1 MIESDDRFLVSE
13 CLKGSQKA
21 FEQVVDKYQ
30 KPLFNVA
37 YRLTGNR
44 NDAEEVTQVA
54 FIKAFEKLHTFN
66 KESKFFSWIYRIA
79 VNESLNFRN
88 ARKHHDPISDVD
100 GSKYENP
107 ETLYQERET
116 EEHIQY
122 ALGKIKEEYRA
133 VIVLRHLQGLSYDDI
148 SKILDVPAKTVKSRL
163 FSARQLLRD
172 ILIKQI

>member
-1 MIESDDRFLVSE
+1 MIESNDTFLVSE
-13 CLKGSQKA
+13 CLKGNQKA

-44 NDAEEVTQVA
+44 DDAEEVTQVA

-79 VNESLNFRN
+79 VNESLNCRN
-88 ARKHHDPISDVD
+88 ARKHHDSFSDTD
-100 GSKYENP
+100 SSIHENP
-107 ETLYQERET
+107 ETLFQDRET

-122 ALGKIKEEYRA
+122 ALGKIKEEYRV
-133 VIVLRHLQGLSYDDI
+133 VIILKHLQGLSYDDI

-172 ILIKQI
+172 ILTKQL